1 MPHLIQPGAG
11 DHSTHRSTAG
21 LRDQPNHQ
29 SDEGVE
35 CRGGEA
41 RTELG
46 KQTGQTSAGRWG
58 RRHRRITLTRTVNE
72 RSMLSSSPSKIHE
85 PRRHRRVPT
94 AHGPATAP
102 GKLRNTRGIGAA
114 VAARSSRSRAIVST
128 AVGAVPDHSSDR
140 RGRRAVRSALLALLC
155 SALLCSA
162 LLCSALL
169 CSALLCSALLCS
181 ALLCSALLCSALLC
195 SALLCSALL
204 CSALLCSALLCS
216 ALLCSARIG
225 PRAVSRRGGSAYR
238 LGSPASVPL
247 HGLRWVSVSST
258 GRRRQRVAL
267 LGDPAAM
274 GLPALLGLLSAG
286 PTWRDATRV
295 MVRSVLF
302 RRWCGE

>member
-46 KQTGQTSAGRWG
+46 KQTGQRARGGGAG
-58 RRHRRITLTRTVNE
+58 RHRRITLTRTVNE
-72 RSMLSSSPSKIHE
+72 RSILSSSPSKIHE
-85 PRRHRRVPT
+85 PRLTGVSPRPT
-94 AHGPATAP
+94 DQ
-102 GKLRNTRGIGAA
+102 RQRQENCETRGASGRLSLPGPP
-114 VAARSSRSRAIVST
+114 ARGHLST
-128 AVGAVPDHSSDR
+128 AVVLFPTTVVIEGWPS
-140 RGRRAVRSALLALLC
+140 C
-155 SALLCSA
+155 T
-162 LLCSALL
+162 
-169 CSALLCSALLCS
+169 LCSALLCS

-225 PRAVSRRGGSAYR
+225 PRAVSRRGAAYR

-258 GRRRQRVAL
+258 GRRGSGSLFLGILLQWAFPPCLASFPRVRRGGMP
-267 LGDPAAM
+267 LG
-274 GLPALLGLLSAG
+274 
-286 PTWRDATRV
+286 
-295 MVRSVLF
+295 
-302 RRWCGE
+302 

>member
-1 MPHLIQPGAG
+1 MSVGEQSVRAAVMPHLIQPGAG

-58 RRHRRITLTRTVNE
+58 REASTDHSHEDGERAVDTVLVTLQDPRTT
-72 RSMLSSSPSKIHE
+72 S
-85 PRRHRRVPT
+85 HRRVPT

-114 VAARSSRSRAIVST
+114 VAARSSRSRPFIDRSS
-128 AVGAVPDHSSDR
+128 AVPDHSSDR
-140 RGRRAVRSALLALLC
+140 RVAELYALLC

-181 ALLCSALLCSALLC
+181 ALLCS
-195 SALLCSALL
+195 
-204 CSALLCSALLCS
+204 
-216 ALLCSARIG
+216 IG
-225 PRAVSRRGGSAYR
+225 PRAVSRRGAAYR

-258 GRRRQRVAL
+258 GRRGSGSLFLGILLQWAFPPCLASFPRVRRGGMP
-267 LGDPAAM
+267 LG
-274 GLPALLGLLSAG
+274 
-286 PTWRDATRV
+286 
-295 MVRSVLF
+295 
-302 RRWCGE
+302 